1 MYGRMVRKFEFE
13 TYQIRKELVVCT
25 LRKENKGKANYFQPI
40 IILTFNE
47 NEKYW

>member
-13 TYQIRKELVVCT
+13 TFQIRKELVVCT
-25 LRKENKGKANYFQPI
+25 LRKENYFPPI